1 MQKHILSKGST
12 RIFGAGVR
20 IFVARPSSFMPSS
33 TGSENAKKYI
43 PNLRVPFYAGS
54 ANKPSMAAGWFTG
67 LHRINP
73 NKVLCPKMMSY
84 PEKKLG
90 ASSFSH
96 KNAIVFHNS
105 PYFFPME
112 MDKTVRSTLHRSA
125 WEHEGG
131 HLRAMIWSL
140 LLWPYGWICWVNS
153 CDILCI
159 TNIDRAGYCE
169 YTCKYTYI
177 YIEREIIHISPWYHG
192 TYLIIRF
199 SDNWHIDVCC
209 HMLSHAPSGQTQAVS
224 PKGSEFTESKERLA
238 ASRNKWTPPA
248 RTSQCHCNATAFQV
262 QSDWFGVSTVDK
274 SAANGSACWC
284 WHSLLIG
291 CPDAL
296 PGSSHV
302 GNGPFPLVP
311 KFCRTSC
318 LVQNCPQRHGDWLKF
333 GCWIFHGFS
342 HSSELKNRHGISRPA
357 WLPHWAL
364 QARCDWTRQS
374 IPTWASFGKS
384 STLWW
389 FNTAMGNGPFLDV
402 LPIKNGNFHSSIR
415 LPWGAYTAICPLSY
429 LFTIEWI

>member
-177 YIEREIIHISPWYHG
+177 YRERDNPYFTMVPWHISNYQVFRQLAYW
-192 TYLIIRF
+192 
-199 SDNWHIDVCC
+199 C
-209 HMLSHAPSGQTQAVS
+209 MLSYAV
-224 PKGSEFTESKERLA
+224 PCP
-238 ASRNKWTPPA
+238 KWTNPSCEPQRLRVHRVQGTA
-248 RTSQCHCNATAFQV
+248 CRFAEQMDSTCQDISMPLQCHCISSPIRLIRREHGRQICCKRFCMLMLAF
-262 QSDWFGVSTVDK
+262 FVD
-274 SAANGSACWC
+274 
-284 WHSLLIG
+284 
-291 CPDAL
+291 
-296 PGSSHV
+296 
-302 GNGPFPLVP
+302 
-311 KFCRTSC
+311 
-318 LVQNCPQRHGDWLKF
+318 
-333 GCWIFHGFS
+333 
-342 HSSELKNRHGISRPA
+342 
-357 WLPHWAL
+357 
-364 QARCDWTRQS
+364 
-374 IPTWASFGKS
+374 
-384 STLWW
+384 
-389 FNTAMGNGPFLDV
+389 
-402 LPIKNGNFHSSIR
+402 R
-415 LPWGAYTAICPLSY
+415 LPWCP
-429 LFTIEWI
+429 TR